1 MKNAFCQKL
10 SAVSLKYSGFIT
22 ELLFCR
28 SKIIIINVVQM
39 NFSSNMYN
47 M

>member
-1 MKNAFCQKL
+1 MKTAFCQKL
-10 SAVSLKYSGFIT
+10 NAVSLKYSGNIT

-28 SKIIIINVVQM
+28 SQIIIITVVQM